1 MELIILNC
9 CCVESFYC
17 QHKVALRKRASAI
30 IDFVLFLKSLSLYS
44 TASPN
49 SFSFCQLVLAKSKKQ
64 HFTDA
69 VANCDLKA
77 EIAASSKGISFC
89 VGSNKGLSSR
99 KTRNAC

>member
-17 QHKVALRKRASAI
+17 QHQVALI
-30 IDFVLFLKSLSLYS
+30 GFVFFLKSLSFLYS
-44 TASPN
+44 TATPN
-49 SFSFCQLVLAKSKKQ
+49 SYSFCQLVFAKCKKQ

-77 EIAASSKGISFC
+77 EIAASSKAITFC

-99 KTRNAC
+99 NTRNAC